1 MKKIT
6 IGKFHLNN
14 LSSLYLYAV
23 IVGVAA
29 GIAAMGFS
37 YLLHLAEDFVK
48 TLYASSNENN
58 LSLNDKLGNA
68 LSNPINSITIIVLP
82 AVGGL
87 VAGII
92 AYFFSRDSVGT
103 GTDEMI
109 NAFHNNEGKIS
120 AKVPFFKSVATIFTL
135 STGGSG
141 GKEGPISQ
149 VGAGIGV
156 IVANFVKAGS
166 RARRTLLLSGTAAGL
181 GAIFKAPLG
190 GALTAVEMVY
200 KEDLESDALI
210 PAFLS
215 SVTAYLIY
223 TFYTGTD
230 SFMKISEL
238 STLHV
243 PELWFYII
251 LGILCFVF
259 GFLFMK
265 GFKDARSF
273 IASIKIHP
281 IIKPAIGGLLV
292 GLLSLFFFEVSG
304 TGANFLEDIIM
315 GKEVNYFS
323 NYHSQFWI
331 VCSLLLI
338 AFLKIV
344 STTLT
349 IGSGGSAGI
358 FGPSLFV
365 GGMLGAAVGTFAQQM
380 LPQYDIRV
388 ASYIVVGMG
397 AFYAGVASAPIAGI
411 VMICEMTGSYV
422 LLPQLILVSIF
433 TFILAKRISLYK
445 SQVEN
450 RFKSPAHTWDMQVD
464 LLDAVNISEQFKTP
478 RNFATITKN
487 IKFKELQQLAANLH
501 SSDFV
506 VVDENNQYVGMLSL
520 RTIKPEVIET
530 ITENCGIENHIN
542 KEVPSINFHLPVSSA
557 MKVIVMF
564 DVDKVAIEDE
574 GVIIG
579 YLRYRDIFN
588 LYQQAGKRNKES

>member
-14 LSSLYLYAV
+14 LSSLYVYAV
-23 IVGVAA
+23 IVGIAA

-48 TLYASSNENN
+48 TLYSATNENN
-58 LSLNDKLGNA
+58 LSLNEKLGNA

-156 IVANFVKAGS
+156 IVANLVKAGS

-243 PELWFYII
+243 PELWFYVI

-478 RNFATITKN
+478 RNFATINKN

-506 VVDENNQYVGMLSL
+506 VIDENNKYVGMLSL
-520 RTIKPEVIET
+520 RTIKPEVIDT

-574 GVIIG
+574 GLIIG

-588 LYQQAGKRNKES
+588 LYQQVGKRNKVS